1 MKINI
6 NNESLVWNG
15 DQNSLYQLLL
25 SFNLYADKGIA
36 VAVDNEVVPKASWNE
51 FQVYEGCNIIVIKAS
66 QGG

>member
-15 DQNSLYQLLL
+15 DQNSLYQLLM
-25 SFNLYADKGIA
+25 SFNLYTDKGIA
-36 VAVDNEVVPKASWNE
+36 VAVDNEVVPKASWKE
-51 FQVYEGCNIIVIKAS
+51 FQVYDGCNIIVIKAS